1 MDQFKRVIVFQ
12 LLMSNEA
19 KSNEWDS
26 LWQEYTKSLENWKTL
41 FEQVQNANKD
51 MQAKFNEVWEKATKE
66 SSFETM
72 KSFGENW
79 QNALGGTGMNS
90 FKEFSDT
97 WQKALNQQ
105 GTDTFKQFAENWQ
118 KNLLGS
124 GMQQMEAYGEMM
136 KKFAETWS
144 SMWPV
149 KSK

>member
-1 MDQFKRVIVFQ
+1 MEQFKSMGVFQ
-12 LLMSNEA
+12 LLMSKEA

-41 FEQVQNANKD
+41 FEQVQNANND
-51 MQAKFNEVWEKATKE
+51 MQAKFNQVWEKATKE
-66 SSFETM
+66 SSLDTM

-79 QNALGGTGMNS
+79 QNAISNAGMNS

-97 WQKALNQQ
+97 WQKALNET
-105 GTDTFKQFAENWQ
+105 GTDAYTKFAETWQ
-118 KNLLGS
+118 KNLLVP
-124 GMQQMEAYGEMM
+124 GMGQMEAYGELM